1 MKIYCETKQTPSQ
14 LLNSL
19 GRYLFKNLAG
29 ATSFKKSSNT
39 FEINTIVLYQIP
51 LDIKKKYNLPDD
63 EITDVQEMNL
73 NLNITTYQNKL
84 RFNIIEETPDALT
97 LGCKVI
103 NLGLQKY
110 QKAKTNQQLFELVMN
125 DLQKYIYQSLEK
137 RYSDYEFLY

>member
-1 MKIYCETKQTPSQ
+1 M
-14 LLNSL
+14 
-19 GRYLFKNLAG
+19 FKNLAG

-63 EITDVQEMNL
+63 ETTDVQEMNL

>member
-1 MKIYCETKQTPSQ
+1 M
-14 LLNSL
+14 
-19 GRYLFKNLAG
+19 FKNLAG
-29 ATSFKKSSNT
+29 ATSFKKYSNT

-63 EITDVQEMNL
+63 ETTDVQEMNL

>member
-1 MKIYCETKQTPSQ
+1 MKIYCKTKQTPSQ
-14 LLNSL
+14 RLNSL

-63 EITDVQEMNL
+63 ETTDVQEMNL

-137 RYSDYEFLY
+137 RYSNYEFLY

>member
-1 MKIYCETKQTPSQ
+1 M
-14 LLNSL
+14 
-19 GRYLFKNLAG
+19 FKNLAG

-63 EITDVQEMNL
+63 ETTDVQEMNL

-125 DLQKYIYQSLEK
+125 DLQKYIYQKLEK
-137 RYSDYEFLY
+137 RYEGYDFLY